1 MELNFKQ
8 LNLLSIALTNFYDE
22 VCKTGTTPGMKKD
35 LMELSKLVNDEFS
48 KVSMKRVNIKQ
59 ILSNPEQKKELMVGV
74 IQFLQNIE
82 GIDTTKEQAENA
94 YDKVQEENQ

>member
-22 VCKTGTTPGMKKD
+22 VYKTGTTPGMKKD

-48 KVSMKRVNIKQ
+48 KVSV
-59 ILSNPEQKKELMVGV
+59 
-74 IQFLQNIE
+74 
-82 GIDTTKEQAENA
+82 
-94 YDKVQEENQ
+94 

>member
-1 MELNFKQ
+1 MKQ
-8 LNLLSIALTNFYDE
+8 
-22 VCKTGTTPGMKKD
+22 
-35 LMELSKLVNDEFS
+35 
-48 KVSMKRVNIKQ
+48 VNIKE

-94 YDKVQEENQ
+94 YDKVQRELKNYDTPSTIQELD

>member
-35 LMELSKLVNDEFS
+35 IMELSKLVNDEFS
-48 KVSMKRVNIKQ
+48 KISV
-59 ILSNPEQKKELMVGV
+59 
-74 IQFLQNIE
+74 
-82 GIDTTKEQAENA
+82 
-94 YDKVQEENQ
+94 